1 MIRDD
6 IRQTLQ
12 EIVPDAILFD
22 NPSFDNSIIGIS
34 TEGGVVYDL
43 ERMAEELAAEDQI
56 PLGEAYEFIDYNTL
70 RSLGYMNLEGI
81 APTVVDQNQPWS
93 D

>member
-12 EIVPDAILFD
+12 EIAPDAILLD
-22 NPSFDNSIIGIS
+22 NPSFDNSIIGLS

-43 ERMAEELAAEDQI
+43 ERMAEELAVEDQI
-56 PLGEAYEFIDYNTL
+56 PLDEAYEFIDYNTL
-70 RSLGYMNLEGI
+70 RSLGYMNLEGV

>member
-12 EIVPDAILFD
+12 EIAPDAILFD
-22 NPSFDNSIIGIS
+22 NPSFDNSIIGLS

-43 ERMAEELAAEDQI
+43 EQMAEELAAEDQI
-56 PLGEAYEFIDYNTL
+56 PLDEAYEFIDYNTL

-81 APTVVDQNQPWS
+81 APTVVDRNQPWS